1 MAGYL
6 TLAGRRQR
14 AQARLRDVQ
23 DSEAAGGSTPE
34 LILGDVTEAFSG
46 QIPMTEQGKTELQ
59 RELRAAGLYRP
70 TSLMEYAALRALLT
84 ITPLIAAG
92 VATLIWAETFE
103 GALRIWLGA
112 VLAAMLGFS
121 LPRLYLSF
129 KSRMRKRAIERA
141 LPTAIDML
149 TLCLSAGLNVL
160 SSLERVASELGT
172 AYPEL
177 AVELQLV
184 RRQADLRSLEFALQQ
199 FADRTDLDQLRNV
212 SVLLSQSERLGTE
225 GVSILREFADNLRLG
240 MKQNAE
246 AQANR
251 APLKMLVPGYLMGIG
266 LLILVITPFAMEIA
280 AFRRDNVLGNMKQE
294 SQGILKESGLGKA
307 AGPAGTPAA
316 QP

>member
-1 MAGYL
+1 
-6 TLAGRRQR
+6 
-14 AQARLRDVQ
+14 
-23 DSEAAGGSTPE
+23 
-34 LILGDVTEAFSG
+34 
-46 QIPMTEQGKTELQ
+46 
-59 RELRAAGLYRP
+59 
-70 TSLMEYAALRALLT
+70 MEYAALRALLT

-112 VLAAMLGFS
+112 VLAAMLGVS